1 MEKYLS
7 GGGVSEETE
16 LVEKIYGE
24 KRYNALTGKQASKMC
39 RDLQE
44 AVVREQKAEKERVEW
59 YADSLRKK
67 LG

>member
-7 GGGVSEETE
+7 GAGVGAGAE

-24 KRYNALTGKQASKMC
+24 KRYNALTGKQAGKMC

-44 AVVREQKAEKERVEW
+44 AVVR
-59 YADSLRKK
+59 
-67 LG
+67 